1 MEILSLPTVA
11 PQEDACLNSLDYQRA
26 DKPLFEVDEDRL
38 NQLIQLSRQFYPNV
52 PEWFIHTICN
62 EQCMIEQGYEIDE
75 AKAEELYKSSQEELK
90 KTEYYFNVESAN
102 KISE

>member
-1 MEILSLPTVA
+1 MEILTQ
-11 PQEDACLNSLDYQRA
+11 QEE
-26 DKPLFEVDEDRL
+26 KPLFEVDEDRL
-38 NQLIQLSRQFYPNV
+38 NQLMKLIRQFYPNV

-75 AKAEELYKSSQEELK
+75 VKAEELYKSGQEELK

>member
-11 PQEDACLNSLDYQRA
+11 PQEE
-26 DKPLFEVDEDRL
+26 KPLFEVDEDRL
-38 NQLIQLSRQFYPNV
+38 NELMQLSRQFYPNV

-90 KTEYYFNVESAN
+90 KTEYYFNVESEK